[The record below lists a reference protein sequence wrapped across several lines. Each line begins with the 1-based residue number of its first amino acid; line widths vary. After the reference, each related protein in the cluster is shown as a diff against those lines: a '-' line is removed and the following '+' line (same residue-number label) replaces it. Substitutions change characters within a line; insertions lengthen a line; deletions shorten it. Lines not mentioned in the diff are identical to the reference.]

1 MLINQFSSLQWV
13 LRIEDGKGVGG
24 GESRSRFTE
33 NIMILSQ
40 FTKNKIGISRF
51 TEKRDTVVFH

>member
-1 MLINQFSSLQWV
+1 MV
-13 LRIEDGKGVGG
+13 KGVGG
-24 GESRSRFTE
+24 GGGWGSRSRFTE

-51 TEKRDTVVFH
+51 TEKRDSVVFL